1 MFDFASYHRAT
12 TLADAITLL
21 ADNPQAKLLA
31 GGTDVL
37 IQLHHHND
45 RYRHIVDIHNLAE
58 LRGITQAE
66 DGALRIGSATTFT
79 QLIEDPVIQRNLPAL
94 CAAAA
99 SIAGPQIRNV
109 ATYGGNICNGATSA
123 DSATP
128 TLIYDAKLELHSPRG
143 VRFVPINGFHTGP
156 GKVSLEH
163 DEILVAFHFPPQPKE
178 HAGSAHFKY
187 AMRDAMDIST
197 IGCAAHCRL
206 DNGNFS
212 ELRLAFGVAAPTP
225 IRCQHAEQTAQN
237 TPLNLQTL
245 EAISESVLQDVAP
258 RSSWRA
264 SKEFRLH
271 LIQTMTKK
279 VISEAVA
286 AAGGKLQ

>member
-1 MFDFASYHRAT
+1 MVTFWGNY
-12 TLADAITLL
+12 
-21 ADNPQAKLLA
+21 
-31 GGTDVL
+31 
-37 IQLHHHND
+37 
-45 RYRHIVDIHNLAE
+45 E
-58 LRGITQAE
+58 GISQ
-66 DGALRIGSATTFT
+66 
-79 QLIEDPVIQRNLPAL
+79 
-94 CAAAA
+94 
-99 SIAGPQIRNV
+99 
-109 ATYGGNICNGATSA
+109 
-123 DSATP
+123 
-128 TLIYDAKLELHSPRG
+128 
-143 VRFVPINGFHTGP
+143 

-237 TPLNLQTL
+237 APLNLQTL

-271 LIQTMTKK
+271 LIQTMTQK

>member
-1 MFDFASYHRAT
+1 MFDIATYHRAPDI
-12 TLADAITLL
+12 AGAIALL
-21 ADNPQAKLLA
+21 ANNPQAKLLA

-37 IQLHHHND
+37 IQLHHHNA
-45 RYRHIVDIHNLAE
+45 RYRHIVDINALAE
-58 LRGITQAE
+58 LRGITLTE
-66 DGALRIGSATTFT
+66 HGGIRIGSATTFSE
-79 QLIEDPVIQRNLPAL
+79 LIDNPLVQRHLPAL
-94 CAAAA
+94 SAASA

-128 TLIYDAKLELHSPRG
+128 TLIYEASLEIHSSKG
-143 VRFVPINGFHTGP
+143 ARFTPINGFHTGP

-163 DEILVAFHFPPQPKE
+163 DELVVAFHFPAQPTSST
-178 HAGSAHFKY
+178 GSAHYKY

-197 IGCAAHCRL
+197 IGCAARCCLEGGRIR
-206 DNGNFS
+206 

-225 IRCQHAEQTAQN
+225 IRCQHAEQSAQN
-237 TPLNLQTL
+237 APLTRQTL
-245 EAISESVLQDVAP
+245 ETLGEAVLQDVTP

-264 SKEFRLH
+264 SKAFRLH

-279 VISEAVA
+279 VVSEAVI
-286 AAGGKLQ
+286 AAGGEWQ

>member
-1 MFDFASYHRAT
+1 MFDFASYHRAA
-12 TLADAITLL
+12 TLADAINLL

-58 LRGITQAE
+58 LRGITLAE
-66 DGALRIGSATTFT
+66 DGSLRIGSATTFT
-79 QLIEDPVIQRNLPAL
+79 QLIEDPITQRHLPAL
-94 CAAAA
+94 CAAAT

-128 TLIYDAKLELHSPRG
+128 TLIYDAKLEIHSPRG

-225 IRCQHAEQTAQN
+225 IRCQHAEQTA
-237 TPLNLQTL
+237 
-245 EAISESVLQDVAP
+245 
-258 RSSWRA
+258 
-264 SKEFRLH
+264 
-271 LIQTMTKK
+271 
-279 VISEAVA
+279 
-286 AAGGKLQ
+286 

>member
-1 MFDFASYHRAT
+1 MFDFASYHRAA
-12 TLADAITLL
+12 TLADAINLL
-21 ADNPQAKLLA
+21 ADTPQAKLLA

-58 LRGITQAE
+58 LRGITLAE
-66 DGALRIGSATTFT
+66 DGSLRIGSATTFT
-79 QLIEDPVIQRNLPAL
+79 QLIE
-94 CAAAA
+94 
-99 SIAGPQIRNV
+99 
-109 ATYGGNICNGATSA
+109 GNICNGATSA

-128 TLIYDAKLELHSPRG
+128 TLIYDAKLEIHSPRG

-237 TPLNLQTL
+237 APLNLQTL

>member
-1 MFDFASYHRAT
+1 MFDFASYHRAA
-12 TLADAITLL
+12 TLADAINLL

-58 LRGITQAE
+58 LRGITLAE
-66 DGALRIGSATTFT
+66 DGSLRIGSATTFT
-79 QLIEDPVIQRNLPAL
+79 QLIEDPITQRHLPAL
-94 CAAAA
+94 CAAAM
-99 SIAGPQIRNV
+99 SIAGLQIRNV

-128 TLIYDAKLELHSPRG
+128 TLIYDAKLEIHSPRG

-237 TPLNLQTL
+237 APLNLQTL

>member
-1 MFDFASYHRAT
+1 
-12 TLADAITLL
+12 
-21 ADNPQAKLLA
+21 
-31 GGTDVL
+31 
-37 IQLHHHND
+37 
-45 RYRHIVDIHNLAE
+45 
-58 LRGITQAE
+58 
-66 DGALRIGSATTFT
+66 
-79 QLIEDPVIQRNLPAL
+79 
-94 CAAAA
+94 
-99 SIAGPQIRNV
+99 
-109 ATYGGNICNGATSA
+109 
-123 DSATP
+123 
-128 TLIYDAKLELHSPRG
+128 
-143 VRFVPINGFHTGP
+143 
-156 GKVSLEH
+156 
-163 DEILVAFHFPPQPKE
+163 
-178 HAGSAHFKY
+178 
-187 AMRDAMDIST
+187 MRDAMDIST

-237 TPLNLQTL
+237 APLNLQTL